1 MRLDHEFTVAAPVEQ
16 VWQAMLDPQR
26 VAPCMPG
33 ATLTDVDGDT
43 FKGSVKVK
51 LGPVNL
57 LYKGTGE
64 FQEKDEQARKLVI
77 RASGKD
83 ARGAGTASAAV
94 AVTLTSDGE
103 TTKGAVATDLN
114 VTGRPAQFGRGM
126 ISDVGG
132 KILDSF
138 AESLA
143 GELGAGTAA
152 GDAAAVGG
160 ESEPV
165 ISTDSGTEPAATE
178 RPAESRPPLHAVPD
192 APETEAPETDAID
205 LMQYAGGSV
214 AKRVMPVLA
223 GLAVVGAVVAVIG
236 ALRRNRKQSHSA
248 E

>member
-1 MRLDHEFTVAAPVEQ
+1 MRIDHEFTVAAPVEQ
-16 VWQAMLDPQR
+16 VWQAMLDPNR

-77 RASGKD
+77 QASGKD
-83 ARGAGTASAAV
+83 ARGAGTASALV
-94 AVTLTSDGE
+94 TVTLTADGQ

-143 GELGAGTAA
+143 AELGASTAA

-160 ESEPV
+160 ESQPV
-165 ISTDSGTEPAATE
+165 ITTDSATEPAAAE
-178 RPAESRPPLHAVPD
+178 RPAESRPQLHAVPD
-192 APETEAPETDAID
+192 TPESDAID

-214 AKRVMPVLA
+214 AKRAAPILA
-223 GLAVVGAVVAVIG
+223 GVAVAGAVIAVVGAI
-236 ALRRNRKQSHSA
+236 RRKR
-248 E
+248 